1 MKKLTIWLMLS
12 CLILSL
18 GIGPS
23 ATKTAAA
30 SALSEAVLLNAGQ
43 ETVLETGTAEKN
55 TYWYKVEHQADVEKT
70 ATHFELAIDTD
81 QPIEVTAY
89 PSQEMASKDET
100 FDRYRGYAEPN
111 DKGATKIAVPYAW
124 DGPYYVKVDYYPEI
138 EEGKTAKAAHVKLT
152 YNNVKLPVE
161 YEPISDMSCMAEE
174 ALKQTTD
181 EKPLLALMHAIQK
194 QVLSQSEQGRDLTS
208 LYYKVSPY
216 VVKTLLFNKD
226 KRTQT
231 YEDLKTLKPAMTAL
245 VNGTAYTLTKTDQTA
260 INRLHALT
268 RDASPEVIA
277 TEINQVA
284 KTAGIEMIG
293 GSDLS
298 ETFQK
303 FGIQVK
309 SEAKTRFIVKLKPGY
324 TQRTMKIAG
333 AQAPDVEKLSLGKT
347 GEFVIVKEDPTVK
360 NQSAAVLK
368 KSLKQSSAVEYV
380 EEVQTYRATGDIN
393 YDYQWSLNQK
403 SSVEPF
409 PNAGIGF
416 EQFQM
421 NQAGKKLNPVTIA
434 VIDTGVDYRL
444 KDLQGKVDI
453 AQEKNFVDVN
463 GKGDALDDN
472 GHGTHV
478 AGIIAATIENDYG
491 IRGIHQSAKILPVK
505 VLNANGEGETDAIAR
520 GIKYAVDRGA
530 KIINMSLGGG
540 ESRTMAYMMQYAAD
554 HGVTVVAA
562 SGNEYDSTVGF
573 PANSEHAISVGA
585 TNTFGLVADYSNYGI
600 GLDVVAPGST
610 IASLVPD
617 GNTVYMDGTSMATPH
632 VAAVAGI
639 LASLDS
645 KLTPKQIEN
654 ILRTSA
660 EPVVFED
667 PNDLNN
673 EENDMEDE
681 YPPGYEPKKNLDFPA
696 YVSPVSGYG
705 KVNITRA
712 ISQLH
717 LNGKVNPVY
726 DNQLVVNGKVK
737 TGTKVKITTIKTKTV
752 DGVDGKE
759 KKETITLANTTA
771 KAGKYS
777 VAIPRQEKANVLTIH
792 YTNGLDSTSERTE
805 VLPGKVPAPPKVNR
819 VLADATKVTGTAI
832 AKGKI
837 TIKDAKNKLIGTAFA
852 DSKGKF
858 TVKVKALEPATRL
871 SVTVKDI
878 ANRSSKATVIT
889 VVAPPAAPK
898 VKSVTAGQTKVTG
911 TGEKK
916 ARVYVQNE
924 KKKVIGKGTVTSKG
938 TFTVKIAKQKAGA
951 KLSVYVENSFKQKS
965 TSTVVV
971 VKKAKK

>member
-1 MKKLTIWLMLS
+1 MKKVTIWLMLS

-55 TYWYKVEHQADVEKT
+55 TYWYKVEHQAGVEKT
-70 ATHFELAIDTD
+70 ASHFELSLDTD

-100 FDRYRGYAEPN
+100 FDRYRGYAEPS
-111 DKGATKIAVPYAW
+111 DKDATKIAVPYAW

-138 EEGKTAKAAHVKLT
+138 EEGKTPKAAHVKLT

-161 YEPISDMSCMAEE
+161 YEPISDDMSCMAEE

-284 KTAGIEMIG
+284 KTAGIETIG

-298 ETFQK
+298 EAFK
-303 FGIQVK
+303 PFGIKVK
-309 SEAKTRFIVKLKPGY
+309 SEAKTRFIVKLKPGH

-347 GEFVIVKEDPTVK
+347 GEFVIVTEDPTVK

-368 KSLKQSSAVEYV
+368 QSLKKSSAVEYV

-403 SSVEPF
+403 SNVEQF

-416 EQFQM
+416 EQFEKYR
-421 NQAGKKLNPVTIA
+421 AGKTLAPVTIA

-444 KDLQGKVDI
+444 KDFQGKVDI
-453 AQEKNFVDVN
+453 AQEKNYVDVN
-463 GKGDALDDN
+463 GNGNALDDH

-478 AGIIAATIENDYG
+478 SGVIAAALENDYG
-491 IRGIHQSAKILPVK
+491 IRGIHQSAKILPIK
-505 VLNANGEGETDAIAR
+505 VLNANGEGETDAIAL
-520 GIKYAVDRGA
+520 GIKYAVDHGA

-540 ESRTMAYMMQYAAD
+540 ESRTMAYMMKYAAD

-562 SGNEYDSTVGF
+562 SGNEYDMSVGF
-573 PANSEHAISVGA
+573 PASSEYAISVGA
-585 TNTFGLVADYSNYGI
+585 TNPLGMVADYSNYGI
-600 GLDVVAPGST
+600 GLDVVAPGSK

-617 GNTVYMDGTSMATPH
+617 GNTVYMDGTSMASPH

-645 KLTPKQIEN
+645 KLTPKQIEA

-660 EPVVFED
+660 EPLAFEN
-667 PNDLNN
+667 PNDWYDED
-673 EENDMEDE
+673 EEMEDE
-681 YPPGYEPKKNLDFPA
+681 YPPGYEKDSTPEFPA

-712 ISQLH
+712 IAQLN
-717 LNGKVNPVY
+717 LKGKVNPVY
-726 DNQLVVNGKVK
+726 DNQLVVSGQVK
-737 TGTKVKITTIKTKTV
+737 SGTTVEVWSTKKLT
-752 DGVDGKE
+752 DTKDTSKR
-759 KKETITLANTTA
+759 LAKTTA

-777 VAIPRQEKANVLTIH
+777 VTIPRQEKETVLTIR
-792 YTNGLDSTSERTE
+792 YANGSDVTSERTE
-805 VLPGKVPAPPKVNR
+805 VLPGKAPAAPKVNR
-819 VLADATKVTGTAI
+819 VLAGATTVTGTAI

-837 TIKDAKNKLIGTAFA
+837 TITDAKNKVVGTATI

-858 TVKVKALEPATRL
+858 AVKVKKQAANARL
-871 SVTVKDI
+871 AVTVKDI

>member
-12 CLILSL
+12 CLILTL

-30 SALSEAVLLNAGQ
+30 SALSEAVLLKAGQ

-55 TYWYKVEHQADVEKT
+55 TYWYKVEHQAGIEKT
-70 ATHFELAIDTD
+70 ATHFELSFDTD

-100 FDRYRGYAEPN
+100 FDRYRGYVEPN
-111 DKGATKIAVPYAW
+111 DKDVTKLAVPYAW
-124 DGPYYVKVDYYPEI
+124 DGPYYVKVDYYPET
-138 EEGKTAKAAHVKLT
+138 EEGKTTKAAHVKLT
-152 YNNVKLPVE
+152 YNDVTLPVE

-194 QVLSQSEQGRDLTS
+194 QVLSQSEEGRSLTS
-208 LYYKVSPY
+208 LYYKASPY

-284 KTAGIEMIG
+284 KKASIETIS

-298 ETFQK
+298 EAFK
-303 FGIQVK
+303 PFGISVK
-309 SEAKTRFIVKLKPGY
+309 SEAKTRFIVKLKPGQ
-324 TQRTMKIAG
+324 TQRTMKING
-333 AQAPDVEKLSLGKT
+333 TQAADVEKLSLGRT
-347 GEFVIVKEDPTVK
+347 GQFVIVTEDPTVK

-368 KSLKQSSAVEYV
+368 QSLKKSSAVEYV
-380 EEVQTYRATGDIN
+380 EEIQTYRATGDIN
-393 YDYQWSLNQK
+393 YNYQWSLNQK
-403 SSVEPF
+403 SNVEQF

-416 EQFQM
+416 EQFEKYR
-421 NQAGKKLNPVTIA
+421 AGKTLAPVTIA

-453 AQEKNFVDVN
+453 AQEKNYVDVN
-463 GKGDALDDN
+463 GNGNALDDH

-478 AGIIAATIENDYG
+478 SGVIAAALENDYG
-491 IRGIHQSAKILPVK
+491 IRGIHQSAKILPIK
-505 VLNANGEGETDAIAR
+505 VLNANGEGETDAIAL
-520 GIKYAVDRGA
+520 GIKYAVDHGA

-540 ESRTMAYMMQYAAD
+540 ESRTMAYMMKYAAD

-562 SGNEYDSTVGF
+562 SGNEYDMSVGF
-573 PANSEHAISVGA
+573 PASSEYAISVGA
-585 TNTFGLVADYSNYGI
+585 TNPLGMVADYSNYGI
-600 GLDVVAPGST
+600 GLDVVAPGSK

-617 GNTVYMDGTSMATPH
+617 GNTVYMDGTSMASPH

-645 KLTPKQIEN
+645 KLTPKQIET

-660 EPVVFED
+660 EPLAFEN
-667 PNDLNN
+667 PNDWYD
-673 EENDMEDE
+673 EDEDMEDE
-681 YPPGYEPKKNLDFPA
+681 YPPGYEKESTPEFPA
-696 YVSPVSGYG
+696 FVSPVSGYG

-726 DNQLVVNGKVK
+726 DNQLVVSGQVK
-737 TGTKVKITTIKTKTV
+737 SGTTVEVWSTKKLT
-752 DGVDGKE
+752 DTKDTSKR
-759 KKETITLANTTA
+759 LAKTTA
-771 KAGKYS
+771 KSGKYS
-777 VAIPRQEKANVLTIH
+777 LTIPRQEKTTVLTIR
-792 YTNGLDSTSERTE
+792 YANGLDVTSERTE
-805 VLPGKVPAPPKVNR
+805 VLPGKAPAAPKVDR
-819 VLADATKVTGTAI
+819 VLAGATKVTGTAI
-832 AKGKI
+832 VNGKI
-837 TIKDAKNKLIGTAFA
+837 IVKDAKNKVVGTGTV

-858 TVKVKALEPATRL
+858 TVKVAKQVANARL
-871 SVTVKDI
+871 AVTVKDI

-889 VVAPPAAPK
+889 VLAPPTAPK
-898 VKSVTAGQTKVTG
+898 VNPVTAGATKVTG

-916 ARVYVQNE
+916 ARVYVQNA
-924 KKKVIGKGTVTSKG
+924 KKKIIGKGTVTSKG